1 MLWLALLGLALISV
15 VCLIYMLYF
24 FSVLRNRK
32 SIANFQ
38 EVLLSCQK
46 SDSISEHVSIIVSTY
61 NEAKVIGRKLENI
74 AELNY
79 PLEKIEVL
87 VIDDASTDGTG
98 DIAKK
103 KMQEQRIL
111 GRVIKNSNRIG
122 LNRSLNVAME
132 EATHSLVCITDSD
145 VILEKN
151 ALKNAVAVLKGFKG
165 AGGVTGRI
173 QPIFEGEG
181 VAQTNESV
189 YREFY
194 DKSMLGESSL
204 HSAFPGNGPLIVF
217 DKSKVPFSIPVDYG
231 STDGNIAINIIKSGL
246 RFIYVPNAVVLEP
259 VPENLGQ
266 QRLQKVRRAKRLIQ
280 VFLHNMDILL
290 NKKYGNFGR
299 RIFPLKLLM
308 VSVCPVLMFSGLIFV
323 AVSVFL
329 SQNVALYTFSLIAI
343 FSIIMIFLFFRQ
355 LGAKLSSF
363 VFHQVYLIV
372 GLISSMRKSIYWK
385 TIERK

>member
-1 MLWLALLGLALISV
+1 MLWLALLGLALMSV

-24 FSVLRNRK
+24 FLVLRNRK

-145 VILEKN
+145 
-151 ALKNAVAVLKGFKG
+151 
-165 AGGVTGRI
+165 
-173 QPIFEGEG
+173 
-181 VAQTNESV
+181 ESW
-189 YREFY
+189 
-194 DKSMLGESSL
+194 
-204 HSAFPGNGPLIVF
+204 
-217 DKSKVPFSIPVDYG
+217 
-231 STDGNIAINIIKSGL
+231 
-246 RFIYVPNAVVLEP
+246 
-259 VPENLGQ
+259 
-266 QRLQKVRRAKRLIQ
+266 KRM
-280 VFLHNMDILL
+280 H
-290 NKKYGNFGR
+290 
-299 RIFPLKLLM
+299 
-308 VSVCPVLMFSGLIFV
+308 
-323 AVSVFL
+323 
-329 SQNVALYTFSLIAI
+329 
-343 FSIIMIFLFFRQ
+343 
-355 LGAKLSSF
+355 
-363 VFHQVYLIV
+363 
-372 GLISSMRKSIYWK
+372 
-385 TIERK
+385 